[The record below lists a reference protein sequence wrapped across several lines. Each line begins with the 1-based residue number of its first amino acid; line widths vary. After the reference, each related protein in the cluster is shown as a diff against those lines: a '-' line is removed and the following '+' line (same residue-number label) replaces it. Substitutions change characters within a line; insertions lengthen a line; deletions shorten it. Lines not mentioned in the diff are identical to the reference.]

1 MNKPIQIHP
10 VTVRTATPNEGRTV
24 PMHPIQQQAHVEY
37 RHRSLTAE
45 AAAQRLAAAQRRQH
59 RDEHGLHP
67 TLVHDH
73 AASVRT
79 TVGRLLIGLGTAIAG
94 FAEEAGAGRA
104 A

>member
-1 MNKPIQIHP
+1 MNQPIPIHS
-10 VTVRTATPNEGRTV
+10 VIVRTATPNEGRTV

-37 RHRSLTAE
+37 RRSSLAAE

-73 AASVRT
+73 AATVRT

-94 FAEEAGAGRA
+94 SGEEARAGRA